1 MKKITLLFILVLT
14 LTFIKGQSTAC
25 DSLTITGSQYQ
36 LQITANN
43 LNTFVYYWETMG
55 SDGTI
60 LEQDSSMSTTH
71 NVYNF
76 NMSTGQNYDTLITC
90 ISTMN
95 TFCCVT
101 LVWDGNNWMNAS
113 GFNPPPPPPPS
124 VGTCGNFTLELYDSF
139 GDGWNG
145 ASLDIIINGAL
156 FHSVTLATG
165 IGPEI
170 FTFVT
175 DSNDVIDLIYNAGSW
190 DDENT
195 YNLIDNSGNL
205 IISQGAFGFVPNLS
219 PVSSFGIFACSNS
232 SPLNCNANFYWWQ
245 DFDSINNN
253 FTNDVYCVENSS
265 GGIGPFSYN
274 WVFGDGNSSNLQYPT
289 HVYNQVGDYN
299 LCLTYTDAN
308 GCSSNYCDTITIS
321 SRNGYTLNVID
332 ESQIATLSLEKMEI
346 ISGIKIFP
354 NPINNQSYIEI
365 NTNQNLETFI
375 TYLDCTGKVIKSEKI
390 NLFKGLNRLPINSQE
405 LNSGIYFF
413 NISNNDQKL
422 NKTIKFIK

>member
-1 MKKITLLFILVLT
+1 
-14 LTFIKGQSTAC
+14 
-25 DSLTITGSQYQ
+25 
-36 LQITANN
+36 
-43 LNTFVYYWETMG
+43 MG

-165 IGPEI
+165 SGPEI
-170 FTFVT
+170 FTFAT

-195 YNLIDNSGNL
+195 YNLTDNSGNL
-205 IISQGAFGFVPNLS
+205 IVSQGLNGFISNVDPVSVFGIVACVSCPIPTNLS
-219 PVSSFGIFACSNS
+219 
-232 SPLNCNANFYWWQ
+232 ANTSTAGTALLDWNGGSGTFNVEWGPIGFTQ
-245 DFDSINNN
+245 GNGTLINN
-253 FTNDVYCVENSS
+253 
-265 GGIGPFSYN
+265 
-274 WVFGDGNSSNLQYPT
+274 
-289 HVYNQVGDYN
+289 
-299 LCLTYTDAN
+299 
-308 GCSSNYCDTITIS
+308 ITINS
-321 SRNGYTLNVID
+321 FV
-332 ESQIATLSLEKMEI
+332 K
-346 ISGIKIFP
+346 
-354 NPINNQSYIEI
+354 
-365 NTNQNLETFI
+365 
-375 TYLDCTGKVIKSEKI
+375 
-390 NLFKGLNRLPINSQE
+390 NSQA
-405 LNSGIYFF
+405 
-413 NISNNDQKL
+413 K
-422 NKTIKFIK
+422 

>member
-76 NMSTGQNYDTLITC
+76 NMSTGQNYDTLLTC
-90 ISTMN
+90 ITTMN
-95 TFCCVT
+95 TYCCAT
-101 LVWDGNNWMNAS
+101 LVWDGNNWNNTS
-113 GFNPPPPPPPS
+113 GVNPPPPP
-124 VGTCGNFTLELYDSF
+124 
-139 GDGWNG
+139 
-145 ASLDIIINGAL
+145 
-156 FHSVTLATG
+156 
-165 IGPEI
+165 
-170 FTFVT
+170 
-175 DSNDVIDLIYNAGSW
+175 
-190 DDENT
+190 
-195 YNLIDNSGNL
+195 
-205 IISQGAFGFVPNLS
+205 
-219 PVSSFGIFACSNS
+219 
-232 SPLNCNANFYWWQ
+232 PLNCNANFYWWQ

-346 ISGIKIFP
+346 ISVIKIFP

-413 NISNNDQKL
+413 NISNKDQKL